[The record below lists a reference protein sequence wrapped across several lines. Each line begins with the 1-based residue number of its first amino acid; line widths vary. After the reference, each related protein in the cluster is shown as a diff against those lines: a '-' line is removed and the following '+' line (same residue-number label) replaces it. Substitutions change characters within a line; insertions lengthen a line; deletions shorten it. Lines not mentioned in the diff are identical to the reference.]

1 MHRRTGWSL
10 VGAFPA
16 NALSVL
22 IFGARVIR
30 LARIP
35 PITLVICLVLR
46 SRVPCGWPGNIT
58 ADRTYVDVAAR
69 GRVRRFTER
78 LSVLQEM

>member
-16 NALSVL
+16 NAVSLL
-22 IFGARVIR
+22 IFGARVIW

-35 PITLVICLVLR
+35 LVTLVICLVLR
-46 SRVPCGWPGNIT
+46 SRVPSGWPGNIT
-58 ADRTYVDVAAR
+58 VERTCVDVAREDAF
-69 GRVRRFTER
+69 GRFTER